1 MKNKGMKLTAIVAA
15 VAFGA
20 VLVLPYVVDIDR
32 FRPQLESSLRS
43 VLNREVHIGHMQL
56 SLLAGGATVDQIAVA
71 DDPAFSSGTFLQAKS
86 LGVGVS
92 FLSLIFSRSLHVTS
106 LTIDEPQ
113 MMAIQSPEGAWNFS
127 SLGSSSDGTPFS
139 GAATSTTSSVVL
151 DRLKISNATIEL
163 ASGESASQHITLKNI
178 DVDLKNVSL
187 DTAMSFVLSAHAGAG
202 KLQIEGDAGPVN
214 HADPNQTPFHA
225 TITADKADLAQ
236 IASLGSS
243 SSLAGLLNLDAIVAS
258 DGSTIHSEGKVSA
271 DHLRLVGRVKSA
283 SQPVALQYATDYV
296 VAEKMGVVRNSK
308 ILAGRSAASLSG
320 TYDTRGKNVAV
331 HLKLA
336 GHQLPLDSVTGL
348 LPALGISLPGGSE
361 LRGGTVSANLS
372 FDGPVNRLV
381 TSGSAKID
389 NAHLA
394 GFDLGSKLSSLPGM
408 SALKGSMDI
417 PIIDLSTRLRVS
429 PESTQISKFDGQFEG
444 IGDITGDGEVKAND
458 HLQFKMVAHV
468 PSNGLVRFGLNHVG
482 LSNMPNDIPFQVVGT
497 TSIPL
502 IIPDL
507 SGMARNTTKAVAAN
521 VGKSAMKKLT
531 ASLTNSEAE
540 PEAAHTKKAGFFHRL
555 FGRKDKQASAANS
568 MQMAGQRSKY

>member
-1 MKNKGMKLTAIVAA
+1 MKNKGMKLTAIMAA

-20 VLVLPYVVDIDR
+20 ILVLPYVVDIDR

-43 VLNREVHIGHMQL
+43 ALNREVHIGHMQL

-86 LGVGVS
+86 LRVGIS

-106 LTIDEPQ
+106 LTLDQPQ
-113 MMAIQSPEGAWNFS
+113 MTAIQSPEGTWNFS
-127 SLGSSSDGTPFS
+127 SLGSSSDSTPFS
-139 GAATSTTSSVVL
+139 ASVTASTSSVVL
-151 DRLKISNATIEL
+151 DRLKISNATVEL
-163 ASGESASQHITLKNI
+163 ACGEAASQHITLKNI
-178 DVDLKNVSL
+178 DVDVKNVSL
-187 DTAMSFVLSAHAGAG
+187 DAAMSFVLSAHTGAG
-202 KLQIEGDAGPVN
+202 KLQVEGEAGPVN
-214 HADPNQTPFHA
+214 HADPNQTPFHT
-225 TITADKADLAQ
+225 TIKADKADLAQ

-243 SSLAGLLNLDAIVAS
+243 SSLAGLFNLDATVTS

-271 DHLRLVGRVKSA
+271 DHLRLARGAKPA
-283 SQPVALQYATDYV
+283 GQPVALEYATDYV
-296 VAEKMGVVRNSK
+296 VAEKMGVVRNSE
-308 ILAGRSAASLSG
+308 IRAGRSAASLSG
-320 TYDTRGKNVAV
+320 TYDTRGKNIAV

-336 GHQLPLDSVTGL
+336 GRQLPLDSVTGI
-348 LPALGISLPGGSE
+348 LPALGITLPGGSE
-361 LRGGTVSANLS
+361 LHGGTVSASLS

-381 TSGSAKID
+381 TSGSAKIA

-394 GFDLGSKLSSLPGM
+394 GLDLGSKLSSLPGM
-408 SALKGSMDI
+408 SAAKGSLDI
-417 PIIDLSTRLRVS
+417 PIINLSTRLRVS
-429 PESTQISKFDGQFEG
+429 PESTEISNFDGQFEG
-444 IGDITGDGEVKAND
+444 IGNITGEGEVNSSD

-468 PSNGLVRFGLNHVG
+468 PNNGAVRFGLNHVG
-482 LSNMPNDIPFQVVGT
+482 LSKMPNDIPFQVVGT
-497 TSIPL
+497 TSVPL

-521 VGKSAMKKLT
+521 AGKSAVKKLT

-540 PEAAHTKKAGFFHRL
+540 PEPAHTKKGGFFHKL

>member
-20 VLVLPYVVDIDR
+20 ILVLPYVVDIDR
-32 FRPQLESSLRS
+32 FRPQLESSLKS
-43 VLNREVHIGHMQL
+43 ALNREVHIGHMQI

-86 LGVGVS
+86 LGVGIS

-106 LTIDEPQ
+106 LTLDQPQ
-113 MMAIQSPEGAWNFS
+113 MMAIQSPEGTWNFS
-127 SLGSSSDGTPFS
+127 SLGSSSDSASFS
-139 GAATSTTSSVVL
+139 GAAASTPSSVVL

-163 ASGESASQHITLKNI
+163 APGESASQHITLKNI

-187 DTAMSFVLSAHAGAG
+187 DTAMSFVLSAHTGAG

-225 TITADKADLAQ
+225 TIKADKADLAQ

-243 SSLAGLLNLDAIVAS
+243 ASLAGLLNLDATVNS
-258 DGSTIHSEGKVSA
+258 DGSTIHSEGKLSA
-271 DHLRLVGRVKSA
+271 DHLRLARSANPA
-283 SQPVALQYATDYV
+283 SQPIALQYATDYV
-296 VAEKMGVVRNSK
+296 VAEKMGVVRNSE
-308 ILAGRSAASLSG
+308 ILAGRSTASLSG
-320 TYDTRGKNVAV
+320 TYDARGKNVAV
-331 HLKLA
+331 HLKLT
-336 GHQLPLDSVTGL
+336 GHQLPLGSITGL
-348 LPALGISLPGGSE
+348 LPALGIALPGGSE

-381 TSGSAKID
+381 TSGSAKIA

-417 PIIDLSTRLRVS
+417 PIINLSSRLRVS

-444 IGDITGDGEVKAND
+444 IGNITGDGEVKADD

-468 PSNGLVRFGLNHVG
+468 SKNGLVRFGLNHVG
-482 LSNMPNDIPFQVVGT
+482 LSNMPNDFPFEVIGT
-497 TSIPL
+497 TSVPL

-507 SGMARNTTKAVAAN
+507 SGMAKNTTKAVAAN
-521 VGKSAMKKLT
+521 AGKSVVKKLT
-531 ASLTNSEAE
+531 ASLTNSGAE
-540 PEAAHTKKAGFFHRL
+540 PEPAHTKKGGFFHKL